1 MPESEI
7 GVVGLGT
14 MGAMLTLNIADNG
27 FRVSAYNRTHAR
39 VTELMETAGN
49 LAWRI
54 APCKSV
60 EALVQSLKRPRNV
73 ILMVP
78 AGSVVDAQIDALQ
91 PLLDDDDL
99 IIDMGNANFH
109 DTRRRASRARGRA
122 TLSRRRHL
130 GRR

>member
-1 MPESEI
+1 MSESEI

-39 VTELMETAGN
+39 VTELMDTAGA
-49 LAWRI
+49 LARRI
-54 APCKSV
+54 APCQSF

-78 AGSVVDAQIDALQ
+78 AGNVVDAQID
-91 PLLDDDDL
+91 
-99 IIDMGNANFH
+99 
-109 DTRRRASRARGRA
+109 
-122 TLSRRRHL
+122 
-130 GRR
+130 